1 LRILPAGQCLKHEIY
16 GFGVTKSSNE
26 AKTVIDFYEHG
37 QKIFVTGLL
46 SAELLDEPP
55 PRPAKPK
62 TVRRKKKTA
71 E

>member
-1 LRILPAGQCLKHEIY
+1 LKVLPAGQCLRHDTY
-16 GFGVTKSSNE
+16 GVGITKSSDA

-46 SAELLDEPP
+46 SAELLDEAP
-55 PRPAKPK
+55 PRRTKAKSA
-62 TVRRKKKTA
+62 RRTKKTA

>member
-1 LRILPAGQCLKHEIY
+1 LRILPAGQCLKHGTY
-16 GFGVTKSSNE
+16 GVGVTKSSDE

-46 SAELLDEPP
+46 SAELLEEAP

-62 TVRRKKKTA
+62 GERRKKKTA